1 MALAQC
7 LGPCRVARG
16 DRGDDIGVFLMPAV
30 DCLKRIAGGVEPR
43 ILRIPD
49 GQSHQDVDKK
59 LQHRVFRLFGQ
70 CCVELIARRLGA
82 QHSTQP
88 VDAGF
93 VDLLCGKRCRQR
105 LQQQPRIQQITDR
118 GAQVLQIDDD
128 GVSRRGGVGL
138 ADEQSAVG
146 PATHARDLMVLD
158 EPNGFHSKPPWQR
171 IAILLAGP
179 AANFVVAMLLI
190 TAYGLTQLNTDPGKV
205 VRVFAGAPAA
215 VAGVQVGDEI
225 RSVNGKPVTGP
236 GYIQQEEH
244 DNPGK
249 PIVLS
254 GVHADGKPF
263 TYTLQPVCDATG
275 KNCRV
280 GIAVAGIVTVQSAV
294 TNGVRFPFDAIG
306 GIASGIGAL
315 ATGQI
320 KGGLLGPDGLTGPI
334 GIATITYQQ
343 VNQGWL
349 NYIGL
354 VAILSVALGFTN
366 LLPVPALDG
375 GRIVVALV
383 EWVRRRPFDRKSELN
398 FQRWGL
404 VALLALAALIS
415 FLDIQRIAT
424 GTFPGSH

>member
-1 MALAQC
+1 MDPIVGQVVS
-7 LGPCRVARG
+7 GIVSVVA
-16 DRGDDIGVFLMPAV
+16 VAAAFL
-30 DCLKRIAGGVEPR
+30 I
-43 ILRIPD
+43 
-49 GQSHQDVDKK
+49 
-59 LQHRVFRLFGQ
+59 
-70 CCVELIARRLGA
+70 LIAPHEGGHFLVAKLCKVRVIEFSIGA
-82 QHSTQP
+82 GTKLISFT
-88 VDAGF
+88 
-93 VDLLCGKRCRQR
+93 
-105 LQQQPRIQQITDR
+105 
-118 GAQVLQIDDD
+118 
-128 GVSRRGGVGL
+128 RGGTLYAIRLLPILGYVRMGGME
-138 ADEQSAVG
+138 ANDF
-146 PATHARDLMVLD
+146 D
-158 EPNGFHSKPPWQR
+158 EPNGFHSKAPWQR

-263 TYTLQPVCDATG
+263 TYTLQPVCDGTG

-383 EWVRRRPFDRKSELN
+383 EWIRRRPFDRKSELN